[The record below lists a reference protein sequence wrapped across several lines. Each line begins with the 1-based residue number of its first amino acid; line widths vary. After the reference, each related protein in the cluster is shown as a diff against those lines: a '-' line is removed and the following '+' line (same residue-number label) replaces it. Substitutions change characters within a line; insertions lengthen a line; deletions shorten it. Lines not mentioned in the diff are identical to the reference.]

1 MASTTG
7 KTNPQYR
14 TASRRPMPRNAPS
27 GKPARPSREPV
38 PQERYRTGTA
48 KPKRRRMRSMKAHI
62 WDTGVFFSVLLLLI
76 TGLIALFSAS
86 YTNAMFYKGSATYF
100 IMRQGIFAAIGLAAM
115 IALSKFPYRM
125 YAGIHNIIMWISVA
139 LLILVAIPGIG
150 TSINNARRWLF
161 GFQPSEIAKLTV
173 IICFS
178 YWVARDPKS
187 VRSVKTMVQPYGL
200 LLAMYIGLLY
210 LEPHTSAMVIICGIG
225 VIILLAGGMRL
236 WYFAPILGLGA
247 GAVAVFY
254 VAFPHVRTR
263 FEVWLNPFSDMA
275 DKGLQ
280 GSMSQIAIGSGGLL
294 GRGLGNGLQKQ
305 LYLPEPHNDFI
316 FATWCE
322 EMGLIGALLV
332 ILLFAYLIYRGFRVA
347 RYAPDKFGSL
357 LATGI
362 TAKLAIQTLMNLFV
376 VTGIMPVTGAA
387 LPFFSYGGTALLL
400 QLGEMGILLNIS
412 RYMRIDGRNQ
422 D

>member
-1 MASTTG
+1 MTDRETDCVPFPCFFLRLEKESAILYIMSREKKAVKKPKTKKKTDYYDYSLLAVIILLTCFGLVILYSTSSYMAELNYGDDMYYFKKQAAISFGCIIIALGISQIDYHILTKFTG
-7 KTNPQYR
+7 VLYGMAAILMMLVKTPLGR
-14 TASRRPMPRNAPS
+14 TAN
-27 GKPARPSREPV
+27 G
-38 PQERYRTGTA
+38 
-48 KPKRRRMRSMKAHI
+48 
-62 WDTGVFFSVLLLLI
+62 
-76 TGLIALFSAS
+76 
-86 YTNAMFYKGSATYF
+86 
-100 IMRQGIFAAIGLAAM
+100 
-115 IALSKFPYRM
+115 
-125 YAGIHNIIMWISVA
+125 
-139 LLILVAIPGIG
+139 
-150 TSINNARRWLF
+150 ARRWLNL
-161 GFQPSEIAKLTV
+161 GPLSFQPSEIAKLTV

-200 LLAMYIGLLY
+200 LLALYIGLLY

-387 LPFFSYGGTALLL
+387 LPFFSYGGTALML

>member
-14 TASRRPMPRNAPS
+14 PASRRPMPRNAPS

-115 IALSKFPYRM
+115 IVLSKIPYRM

-139 LLILVAIPGIG
+139 LLVLVVIPGIG
-150 TSINNARRWLF
+150 TTVNSAQRWLF

-187 VRSVKTMVQPYGL
+187 VRSVMT
-200 LLAMYIGLLY
+200 
-210 LEPHTSAMVIICGIG
+210 
-225 VIILLAGGMRL
+225 
-236 WYFAPILGLGA
+236 
-247 GAVAVFY
+247 
-254 VAFPHVRTR
+254 
-263 FEVWLNPFSDMA
+263 
-275 DKGLQ
+275 
-280 GSMSQIAIGSGGLL
+280 
-294 GRGLGNGLQKQ
+294 
-305 LYLPEPHNDFI
+305 
-316 FATWCE
+316 
-322 EMGLIGALLV
+322 
-332 ILLFAYLIYRGFRVA
+332 A
-347 RYAPDKFGSL
+347 R
-357 LATGI
+357 
-362 TAKLAIQTLMNLFV
+362 
-376 VTGIMPVTGAA
+376 
-387 LPFFSYGGTALLL
+387 
-400 QLGEMGILLNIS
+400 
-412 RYMRIDGRNQ
+412 
-422 D
+422 

>member
-1 MASTTG
+1 VIDRETDCVPFPCFFLRLEKESAILYIMSREKKAVKKPKTKKKTDYYDYSLLAVIILLTCFGLVILYSTSSYMAELNYGDDMYYFKKQAAISFGCIIIALGISQIDYHILTKFTG
-7 KTNPQYR
+7 VLYGMAAILMMLVKTPLGR
-14 TASRRPMPRNAPS
+14 TAN
-27 GKPARPSREPV
+27 G
-38 PQERYRTGTA
+38 
-48 KPKRRRMRSMKAHI
+48 
-62 WDTGVFFSVLLLLI
+62 
-76 TGLIALFSAS
+76 
-86 YTNAMFYKGSATYF
+86 
-100 IMRQGIFAAIGLAAM
+100 
-115 IALSKFPYRM
+115 
-125 YAGIHNIIMWISVA
+125 
-139 LLILVAIPGIG
+139 
-150 TSINNARRWLF
+150 ARRWLNL
-161 GFQPSEIAKLTV
+161 GPLSFQPSEIAKLTV

-210 LEPHTSAMVIICGIG
+210 LEPHTSAMIIICGIG
-225 VIILLAGGMRL
+225 IIILLAGGMRL

-247 GAVAVFY
+247 GVVAAFY

-275 DKGLQ
+275 NKGLQ

>member
-14 TASRRPMPRNAPS
+14 PASRRPMPRNAPS

-294 GRGLGNGLQKQ
+294 GVGLGESRQKQ
-305 LYLPEPHNDFI
+305 LYLPEVQNDFI
-316 FATWCE
+316 FAIVCE
-322 EMGLIGALLV
+322 ELGFVGACLIIILFALL
-332 ILLFAYLIYRGFRVA
+332 IWRGYTIALHAKDRFGMLIAVGITTQIGMQVMLNIA
-347 RYAPDKFGSL
+347 VVTNTIPN
-357 LATGI
+357 TGI
-362 TAKLAIQTLMNLFV
+362 S
-376 VTGIMPVTGAA
+376 
-387 LPFFSYGGTALLL
+387 LPMFSYGGTSLCMI
-400 QLGEMGILLNIS
+400 LGELGILLAVS
-412 RYMRIDGRNQ
+412 RQGIYEKE
-422 D
+422 